1 MSDHASSSE
10 NSRSAIE
17 RRLATRRKRAR
28 AMARAR
34 ARSTHIIFVLIV
46 GAGLLMVAPRYPG
59 ILVLIAPPFA
69 IVLAWLIGSGVWR
82 LGPLRRAYM
91 SVHAAAGV
99 LGQLAAWRGAH
110 GRAHRLVGGAEHG
123 SARYRMVKHIPWHLA
138 GGAC

>member
-91 SVHAAAGV
+91 RRFTQPPGFWVSLLLGV
-99 LGQLAAWRGAH
+99 ALMAVPIGWWVALSLAPPDTAW
-110 GRAHRLVGGAEHG
+110 
-123 SARYRMVKHIPWHLA
+123 
-138 GGAC
+138 